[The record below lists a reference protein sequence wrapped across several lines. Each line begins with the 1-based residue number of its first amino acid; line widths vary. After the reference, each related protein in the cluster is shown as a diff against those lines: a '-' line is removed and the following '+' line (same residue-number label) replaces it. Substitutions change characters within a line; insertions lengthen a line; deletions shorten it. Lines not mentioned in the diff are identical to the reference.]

1 MIFTVIVISNPTFS
15 QIKIC
20 TARILDPTTSTLG
33 DNVVKVTAGLIA
45 AVPFFAEID
54 HLRESQRQDL
64 RMRIKYPDQVVH
76 LVVPRL
82 RDLKRIVSTD
92 DVKATGMIFFTS
104 VEIFQYFAIITAIIC
119 LILIHRH
126 SFCICVP
133 GDNWRLRTNLL
144 LSHVAWTESSPI
156 DISLV
161 LSVRPGHE
169 LELCKPVKV
178 MFATKPVKRGI

>member
-1 MIFTVIVISNPTFS
+1 M
-15 QIKIC
+15 
-20 TARILDPTTSTLG
+20 DPTTSTLG

-92 DVKATGMIFFTS
+92 DVKATGMIFVSS
-104 VEIFQYFAIITAIIC
+104 VEMFQYFAIITAIIC
-119 LILIHRH
+119 SILIHR
-126 SFCICVP
+126 I
-133 GDNWRLRTNLL
+133 
-144 LSHVAWTESSPI
+144 
-156 DISLV
+156 
-161 LSVRPGHE
+161 LSVFVFQAIIGVFEQTYCYRTSHGPNHHR
-169 LELCKPVKV
+169 LIFRWCCRYDPAMSLNYANQLKLCLQ
-178 MFATKPVKRGI
+178 RNQ